1 MIITFHPAA
10 DVKQQGRNYRF
21 SLLADSNK
29 AVLEAFFL
37 GRAFAEAINDRLGAA
52 LGDLLSE
59 IGKADAERRQFWK

>member
-1 MIITFHPAA
+1 MIVTVDRAQ
-10 DVKQQGRNYRF
+10 DERQQARKSRPP
-21 SLLADSNK
+21 LLADSNK